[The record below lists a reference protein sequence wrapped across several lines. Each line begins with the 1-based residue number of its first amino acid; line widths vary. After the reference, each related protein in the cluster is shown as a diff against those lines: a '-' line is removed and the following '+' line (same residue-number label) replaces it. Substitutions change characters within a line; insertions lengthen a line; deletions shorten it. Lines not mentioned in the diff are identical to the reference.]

1 MSVCPK
7 QTYKKTHRHGP
18 GPFRP
23 GALLVLVSGEGFSVM
38 WAHDDDDA
46 EKTIVP
52 WQEGTVF
59 NPTDKWWH
67 GHYNVGLEPA
77 RYLAI
82 QPPQVFSEHKSSS
95 IEIQY
100 TEEEAW
106 VRERFESE
114 LAERGLT
121 SLMPPEIYTD
131 PDYRWSYRDGS
142 G

>member
-1 MSVCPK
+1 MRRYWSN
-7 QTYKKTHRHGP
+7 QAR
-18 GPFRP
+18 
-23 GALLVLVSGEGFSVM
+23 VS
-38 WAHDDDDA
+38 AHA
-46 EKTIVP
+46 SAAAGV
-52 WQEGTVF
+52 
-59 NPTDKWWH
+59 WH